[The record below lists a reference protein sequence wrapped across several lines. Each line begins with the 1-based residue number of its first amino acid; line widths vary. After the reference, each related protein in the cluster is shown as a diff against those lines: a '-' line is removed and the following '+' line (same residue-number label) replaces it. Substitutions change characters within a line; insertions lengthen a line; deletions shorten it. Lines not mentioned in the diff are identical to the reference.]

1 MFVSSDEFFKIPRKP
16 LISRDNKS
24 QPATDVEINL
34 AEKSINEILI
44 NRKRAAKE
52 LHNYRKSV

>member
-24 QPATDVEINL
+24 QPADDLQINL
-34 AEKSINEILI
+34 AEKSINGIVI
-44 NRKRAAKE
+44 NRKRAAK
-52 LHNYRKSV
+52 KIA